1 MNLFRLVNHWL
12 HLLSV
17 IFWLGGLAYLFLLL
31 VPTLRRTVSEQVAG
45 SVLWRLHRTFTTVIF
60 FLTFVLMVTGA
71 INLGMSRH
79 GGTFPPQYIS
89 ILGAKLFLV
98 VIFLTIAWKNYLDV
112 RRQPDQQVL
121 AEVPMLRLSFVLAI
135 AIVFL
140 AAALRTLYPH

>member
-1 MNLFRLVNHWL
+1 LSLFRLVNHWI

-17 IFWLGGLAYLFLLL
+17 IFWLGGVAYMFLLL
-31 VPTLRRTVSEQVAG
+31 VPTLRRTVSEQAAG
-45 SVLWRLHRTFTTVIF
+45 SVLWSLHRTFTTVVF

-98 VIFLTIAWKNYLDV
+98 VIFLTVAWKNYLDI

-135 AIVFL
+135 VIVFL